1 MAFYGSTLLPTGTK
15 SAYSSG
21 KITNMMDT
29 DQSVL
34 QTFTTQIN
42 RLWQV
47 PLTFLLALT
56 MVLHMLG
63 WAGLIGVISM
73 VLLIPASRTAIAKL
87 RYWKRLRNVAA
98 DARLKSLT
106 EVMQGIRIIKF
117 MNWEASF
124 TARIDTLRR

>member
-1 MAFYGSTLLPTGTK
+1 M
-15 SAYSSG
+15 
-21 KITNMMDT
+21 TNMMDT

-34 QTFTTQIN
+34 QTFATQIN

>member
-1 MAFYGSTLLPTGTK
+1 LPTGTK

>member
-1 MAFYGSTLLPTGTK
+1 LPTGTK

-63 WAGLIGVISM
+63 WAGLIDVISM